1 MKFSFFSIQKTAF
14 FLPVAGMVL
23 LGSCSKDSSNNGLQ
37 TELQP
42 GFTVSAVPGQPN
54 RFAIQNTTPGTIA
67 TRWDYDK
74 GAGFILGR
82 MTDTV
87 FYPDA
92 GEYSLK
98 MQAMGKGGIFY
109 DAQPQAV
116 VVASSDPVAGNLVEG
131 GKFNEGDDSK
141 WTFHQISDG
150 VSFEMVNGKM
160 VATGGNWGHAA
171 IYQPIEVVANKKYT
185 FSMVV
190 SGSGATDTWF
200 EVYFGTVAPV
210 AGSDYSSGGTQIG
223 LNTWAGCGNSAF
235 NGNIA
240 EIGCAGAL
248 VGKRGEVTF
257 TESGTIYLFIKTG
270 GSYLGTTGIV
280 IDNVELRGS

>member
-1 MKFSFFSIQKTAF
+1 MKFSFFSIQKTAL
-14 FLPVAGMVL
+14 FLPIAGMLL
-23 LGSCSKDSSNNGLQ
+23 LGSCSKDSANNGLQ

-42 GFTVSAVPGQPN
+42 SFTVSPVPGQPN

-67 TRWDYDK
+67 TRWDFDK
-74 GAGFILGR
+74 GAGFGLGR

-109 DAQPQAV
+109 DAAPQSV

-150 VSFEMVNGKM
+150 VTFTMADGKM

-200 EVYFGTVAPV
+200 EVYFGKDVPV
-210 AGSDYSSGGTQIG
+210 AGSDYGSGGTQIG

-240 EIGCAGAL
+240 EIGCSGAL

-257 TESGTIYLFIKTG
+257 TESGTIYLLIKTG
-270 GSYLGTTGIV
+270 GSYLGTTGII